1 MDDGSVPAPLAP
13 ARHVFHGKGKA
24 VLRASGNS
32 ASFSELSYG
41 YPLKLLSPRTV
52 VDGPIATVYV
62 LSYGGGLV
70 SGDRIDLEVDVGER
84 CSLLMLTQG
93 FTKVFR
99 ARGKTISDPSS
110 DGAIT
115 RQRLSTTIR
124 SQSLLLL
131 LPDPVTCFA
140 RSSYSQIQTF
150 DLAPSGSAIILDWF
164 TSGRMSRGEVWE
176 LDRYR
181 SVNEIRIDGKRVARD
196 VMLIENRT
204 TGQLKRRLA
213 PYGCYATVFLFGPL
227 VQPVLQSLRAQYD
240 TIQQMQ
246 LSAPEPFIWS
256 LSPLEKGDAGILRC
270 AGKETETVRVWL
282 RAALADVGK
291 LVGKDVYDKA
301 FV

>member
-1 MDDGSVPAPLAP
+1 MDNVITPVPQVPL
-13 ARHVFHGKGKA
+13 RHIFHGRGKA
-24 VLRASGNS
+24 VLNASGNT
-32 ASFSELSYG
+32 ASFSELSYQ

-52 VDGPIATVYV
+52 VDGPVATVYV

-99 ARGKTISDPSS
+99 ARGKTISDPGS

-115 RQRLSTTIR
+115 RQRLSATVR
-124 SQSLLLL
+124 SESLLLL

-150 DLAPSGSAIILDWF
+150 DLAPDGSAIILDWF

-181 SVNEIRIDGKRVARD
+181 SVNEVQIDGKRVARD
-196 VMLIENRT
+196 VMLLENLVPGRV
-204 TGQLKRRLA
+204 KSRLA
-213 PYGCYATVFLFGPL
+213 PYGCYATVFLFGPA
-227 VQPVLQSLRAQYD
+227 VQPVLKSLRVEYD

-246 LSAPEPFIWS
+246 LGAPEPFIWS
-256 LSPLEKGDAGILRC
+256 LSPLEKGKAGILRC

-282 RAALADVGK
+282 RTALAEVGK